1 MHPNTRSRYSRR
13 ERKKDRERA
22 LERCIVELVVDLSP
36 FIIVLPTFVSA
47 QDKRIKDDN
56 IHRSHNDCWR
66 LSQGVASEMPPR
78 PCQRP
83 NDRMFMSAMPL
94 EHFSPALAPLS
105 SLTTWFHDRFLYY
118 ILPNR
123 IYYFLGA
130 KISDS
135 RGEIEWYQLMD
146 ITNCPA
152 DRADL
157 M

>member
-1 MHPNTRSRYSRR
+1 M
-13 ERKKDRERA
+13 
-22 LERCIVELVVDLSP
+22 
-36 FIIVLPTFVSA
+36 
-47 QDKRIKDDN
+47 DDN
-56 IHRSHNDCWR
+56 IHRIHNDCWR
-66 LSQGVASEMPPR
+66 LSQGVASEMPSR

-83 NDRMFMSAMPL
+83 NDRMSMSAMLP
-94 EHFSPALAPLS
+94 EHSSPALAPLS
-105 SLTTWFHDRFLYY
+105 SLTTWFHDRCLYY

-130 KISDS
+130 NISDS

-157 M
+157 MWLCTSSQGSQRARSTPGSSRHELSTDSSRKEFVPLVSPLLASKHAFEIQ